1 MSLSFMKVSSVKTIP
16 PAAADQQQPQ
26 QQQQNGTKKKVK
38 YDLL

>member
-1 MSLSFMKVSSVKTIP
+1 MSLSFMKVSSVKT
-16 PAAADQQQPQ
+16 AATTVEQQQ